1 MISQMNL
8 LHSETSSPSHRYQSS
23 SALILTS
30 SAASSFLNH
39 LNMDVDNIS
48 GTEQF
53 TASLRHQ
60 QQTLEVAQRRHG
72 TRLGNMKPL
81 SLLIHEFMIVQTGQ
95 QLMHSLNHRNEIRQS
110 WVAALYAPSVEPL
123 KTLKKLHIKDL
134 RLETHHRGNYIIL
147 RVATPPNTMTAVM
160 VIAEDEHG
168 NGIMHMVYQQEDAEY
183 WLAGDIV
190 QVGGVCIVK
199 EPYFKTMSNGDYG
212 VRVDHVT
219 DIVWLA
225 KDDEMV
231 PFRWGPRNTRFEE
244 TAMELKVTGNAAL
257 KARDLNKAVE
267 W

>member
-1 MISQMNL
+1 
-8 LHSETSSPSHRYQSS
+8 
-23 SALILTS
+23 
-30 SAASSFLNH
+30 
-39 LNMDVDNIS
+39 MDVDNIS

-53 TASLRHQ
+53 TASLRQQ
-60 QQTLEVAQRRHG
+60 QQTLEAAQRRHG
-72 TRLGNMKPL
+72 TRPGDMKPL
-81 SLLIHEFMIVQTGQ
+81 SLLIHEFMIVQTSQ
-95 QLMHSLNHRNEIRQS
+95 QLMHSLNHRNEIRHS
-110 WVAALYAPSVEPL
+110 WVAAPYAPSVEPL

-134 RLETHHRGNYIIL
+134 RLETHHRGNYIML

-160 VIAEDEHG
+160 VIAEDEQG
-168 NGIMHMVYQQEDAEY
+168 SGVMLMVYQQEDTEYGLAE
-183 WLAGDIV
+183 DIA

-225 KDDEMV
+225 EDDEMI
-231 PFRWGPRNTRFEE
+231 PFRWGPRNTRVEK